1 MEKDEKVKFWYDV
14 RAVSGSHAEV
24 TVSIAGLSLA
34 MLLILPIFTD
44 DATIFLAKPKVIYA
58 LIFFFASLAYGILAS
73 FEYSV
78 LSGDART
85 ESDRATAFL
94 GPSVAFGVS
103 IPSLFLG
110 FIYVID
116 AYLGDNSNVV
126 FAINI
131 MRSFVIISLWA
142 AGVLVSRTII
152 ETLAFVNQNKKWSKD
167 AWYKG
172 RFVSV
177 LMLLYFL
184 ATLFPAFRMA
194 GSKLLSFVS
203 ASKGYFVF
211 LVALAVISIVYY
223 SLFSYVGLE
232 KRNSQKQVL
241 SKKAANNKWSSDRSI
256 KFFAYFLLAA
266 FNGFVLWTFA
276 AFI

>member
-44 DATIFLAKPKVIYA
+44 DAAIFLAKPKVVYS
-58 LIFFFASLAYGILAS
+58 LIFFFSSLAYGVLAS

-85 ESDRATAFL
+85 ENDRAMSFL

-116 AYLGDNSNVV
+116 AYLGDNLNVI

-152 ETLAFVNQNKKWSKD
+152 ETLEFVNQNEKWNKD
-167 AWYKG
+167 VWYKG
-172 RFVSV
+172 RLVSG
-177 LMLLYFL
+177 LMVLYFL
-184 ATLFPAFRMA
+184 ATLFPASRMA
-194 GSKLLSFVS
+194 GSELLSFVS

-223 SLFSYVGLE
+223 SLFSYIGLE
-232 KRNSQKQVL
+232 KRSNQKQI
-241 SKKAANNKWSSDRSI
+241 SSRKTTNNKWSSNQSI

-266 FNGFVLWTFA
+266 FNIFVLWTFA